1 MSIIDGKMFHM
12 NAELLTSNELDPSPL
27 RDTELVQEIQFL
39 TARLAAKGNNHANKL
54 LEGLDLNVRQFSV
67 LALAASDLKPTQRE
81 MSAFV
86 ALDPSQIVA
95 LVDTLEDRDL
105 VKLGTDRRDRRSKNI
120 VATDAGEKLYR
131 KARATTITAEVHV
144 LANLTEAERDQ
155 LRELLTKATLSQ
167 TATLCKLRDT
177 ADAASRFVFASVGTA
192 RAIAAFGLCQTP
204 SGATHQQ
211 RPQISESYNE
221 LACHQDRTARRSRSD
236 RDLRGLPLLREG
248 PLPISRQLLRTR
260 QR

>member
-1 MSIIDGKMFHM
+1 M

-54 LEGLDLNVRQFSV
+54 LEELDLNVRQFSV

-105 VKLGTDRRDRRSKNI
+105 VKRETDRR
-120 VATDAGEKLYR
+120 
-131 KARATTITAEVHV
+131 
-144 LANLTEAERDQ
+144 
-155 LRELLTKATLSQ
+155 
-167 TATLCKLRDT
+167 
-177 ADAASRFVFASVGTA
+177 
-192 RAIAAFGLCQTP
+192 
-204 SGATHQQ
+204 
-211 RPQISESYNE
+211 
-221 LACHQDRTARRSRSD
+221 
-236 RDLRGLPLLREG
+236 
-248 PLPISRQLLRTR
+248 
-260 QR
+260 